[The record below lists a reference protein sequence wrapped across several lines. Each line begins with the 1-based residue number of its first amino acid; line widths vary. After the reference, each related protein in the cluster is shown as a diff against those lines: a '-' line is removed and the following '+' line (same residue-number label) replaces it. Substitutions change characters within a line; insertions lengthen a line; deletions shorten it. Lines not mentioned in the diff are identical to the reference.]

1 MAESLSGIVERV
13 TFHNEENGFC
23 VLRVKAKGVRELATV
38 IGHAPSVTAGEFLD
52 ATGAWIVDRD
62 HGRQFRCEQLR
73 VTPPSTLEGIE
84 RYLGSGVIKG
94 IGPRFAERLVD
105 AFGERI
111 FSVIESDPKLLQKVP
126 GIGPGRREKIV
137 AGWADQKAVRAIMVF
152 LQSHGVGTARAVR
165 IYKTYGQ
172 KAIDKV
178 RENPYTL
185 AHDIHGI
192 GFKTAD
198 QIARNLGVDP
208 KSEMRAR
215 AGIAYVLQELGQ
227 EGHVAYPADRLV
239 ESAVKL
245 LEIPEDVVRPAL
257 AQEVLAGRLVEDTV
271 RGTSSVYLF
280 PLFKAETGLAEAL
293 RALREGPHPL
303 PPVDAEREIAR
314 VEGLVRL
321 TLAAGQKEALRLAVR
336 SKVLVITGGPGV
348 GKTTLVDALLR
359 ILQDGRLRTLL
370 CAPTGRAARRLSE
383 TTGLDAKTI
392 HRLLEVDAATGQFK
406 RHRDHP
412 LECDAVVL
420 DEASMVDVVL
430 MNQLVRAIPPRAA
443 FVLVG
448 DVDQLPSVGPGT
460 VLRDVIDS
468 GAVPVV
474 RLTEIFRQA
483 AESRIVTNAHR
494 INRGQM
500 PDLQPPPAGKLED
513 FYFVEAD
520 EPAQIVDKVV
530 KLITERIPERF
541 KLHPVRDVQVLTP
554 MNRSELGAR
563 SLNERLQAVLNP
575 PGKPEVTK
583 FGSVYRE
590 GDKVMQIVNDY
601 DKEVF
606 NGDLGFL
613 KTVDG
618 AEREVA
624 VDFDGRTVIY
634 DYGEL
639 DELVPAYACS
649 VHKSQGSEYPA
660 VVIPL
665 HTQHY
670 RMLHKHVLY
679 TGVTRGKRLVVLVGS
694 KKALAIAVR
703 RTEEGMRI
711 SGLRERLATPAPP
724 ASGAGR

>member
-1 MAESLSGIVERV
+1 MAETLSGIVERV
-13 TFHNEENGFC
+13 TFHSEENGFC
-23 VLRVKAKGVRELATV
+23 VLRVKARGVRELATV
-38 IGHAPSVTAGEFLD
+38 VGHAPSVTAGEFLD
-52 ATGAWIVDRD
+52 ATGAWVVDRD

-73 VTPPSTLEGIE
+73 VTPPSTREGIE
-84 RYLGSGVIKG
+84 RYLGSGAIKG

-111 FSVIESDPKLLQKVP
+111 FDVIEKEPRLLEQVP
-126 GIGPGRREKIV
+126 GIGPGRRGRIV
-137 AGWADQKAVRAIMVF
+137 SGWADQKAVRAIMVF

-172 KAIDKV
+172 GAIDKV
-178 RENPYTL
+178 RENPYVL
-185 AHDIHGI
+185 AQDIRGI

-208 KSEMRAR
+208 KSALRAR
-215 AGIAYVLQELGQ
+215 AGLAYVLQELGQ
-227 EGHVAYPADRLV
+227 EGHVAYPAAGLV
-239 ESAVKL
+239 ERAVKL

-257 AQEVLAGRLVEDTV
+257 AEEVAAGRLVEDAV
-271 RGTSSVYLF
+271 RGTSSVYLCG
-280 PLFKAETGLAEAL
+280 LFKAETGLAQAL
-293 RALREGPHPL
+293 RALAAGPHPL
-303 PPVDAEREIAR
+303 PAPDVEKEIVR
-314 VEGLVRL
+314 VEAETRL
-321 TLAAGQKEALRLAVR
+321 SLAPGQKEALRLAVR
-336 SKVLVITGGPGV
+336 SKVLVVTGGPGV

-359 ILQDGRLRTLL
+359 ILRGGGLRTLL
-370 CAPTGRAARRLSE
+370 CAPTGRAARRLAE
-383 TTGLDAKTI
+383 TTGLDARTI
-392 HRLLEVDAATGQFK
+392 HRLLEVDAVSGDFK

-412 LECDAVVL
+412 LEADAVVL

-430 MNQLVRAIPPRAA
+430 MNQLVRAIPPRSA

-448 DVDQLPSVGPGT
+448 DADQLPSVGPGN
-460 VLRDVIDS
+460 VLRDAIDS

-494 INRGQM
+494 INRGRM
-500 PDLQPPPAGKLED
+500 PDLRPPPAGRLED

-520 EPAQIVDKVV
+520 EPPQVAEKIVR
-530 KLITERIPERF
+530 LITERIPERF

-554 MNRSELGAR
+554 MNRGELGSRA
-563 SLNERLQAVLNP
+563 LNERLQAVLNP
-575 PGKPEVTK
+575 PGKPEVSR

-590 GDKVMQIVNDY
+590 GDKVMQVVNDY

-613 KTVDG
+613 RTVDG
-618 AEREVA
+618 EEREAA
-624 VDFDGRTVIY
+624 VDFDGRTVVY
-634 DYGEL
+634 DFGEL

-649 VHKSQGSEYPA
+649 IHKSQGSEYPA

-679 TGVTRGKRLVVLVGS
+679 TGVTRGRKLVVLVGS

-703 RTEEGMRI
+703 RTEEGARI
-711 SGLRERLATPAPP
+711 SGLRERLAL
-724 ASGAGR
+724 AGSA

>member
-1 MAESLSGIVERV
+1 MAETLSGIVERV

-38 IGHAPSVTAGEFLD
+38 VGHAPSVTAGEFLD

-62 HGRQFRCEQLR
+62 HGRQFKCEQLR

-94 IGPRFAERLVD
+94 IGPHFAAKLVA
-105 AFGERI
+105 AFGERV
-111 FSVIESDPKLLQKVP
+111 FDVIENSPGDLRNVG
-126 GIGPGRREKIV
+126 GIGPGRKEKIV
-137 AGWADQKAVRAIMVF
+137 AGWADQRTVRAIMVF

-185 AHDIHGI
+185 AHDIRGI

-215 AGIAYVLQELGQ
+215 AGLAYVLQELGQ
-227 EGHVAYPADRLV
+227 EGHVAFPTSGLV
-239 ESAVKL
+239 ERAVKL

-257 AQEVLAGRLVEDTV
+257 AQEILAGRLVEDSV
-271 RGTSSVYLF
+271 RGASSIYLF
-280 PLFKAETGLAEAL
+280 PLFRAETGIAETL
-293 RALREGPHPL
+293 RALRDGAHPL
-303 PPVDAEREIAR
+303 PPVDVEAEIAR

-321 TLAAGQKEALRLAVR
+321 SLAPGQKEALRLAVR
-336 SKVLVITGGPGV
+336 SKALVVTGGPGV

-359 ILQDGRLRTLL
+359 IFEAGRLRTLL
-370 CAPTGRAARRLSE
+370 CAPTGRAARRLAE
-383 TTGLDAKTI
+383 TTGLEAKTI
-392 HRLLEVDAATGQFK
+392 HRLLEVDASTGEFR
-406 RHRDHP
+406 RHRENP
-412 LECDAVVL
+412 LECDALVL

-430 MNQLVRAIPPRAA
+430 MHQLLRALPARAA
-443 FVLVG
+443 LVLVG
-448 DVDQLPSVGPGT
+448 DVDQLPSVGPGA

-483 AESRIVTNAHR
+483 AESRIVVNAHR

-500 PDLQPPPAGKLED
+500 PELRPPAPGKLED

-520 EPAQIVDKVV
+520 EPPQVAEKLI

-541 KLHPVRDVQVLTP
+541 GLHPVRDVQVLTP

-563 SLNERLQAVLNP
+563 ALNERLQAVLNP
-575 PGKPEVTK
+575 PGKPEVSK
-583 FGSVYRE
+583 FGWIYRE
-590 GDKVMQIVNDY
+590 GDKVMQVVNDY

-624 VDFDGRTVIY
+624 VDFDGRTVVY

-639 DELVPAYACS
+639 DEIVPAYACS

-670 RMLHKHVLY
+670 RMLHRHVLY
-679 TGVTRGKRLVVLVGS
+679 TGVTRGKKLVVLVGS
-694 KKALAIAVR
+694 KKALGIAVR
-703 RTEEGMRI
+703 RTEEGARV
-711 SGLRERLATPAPP
+711 SGLRERLA
-724 ASGAGR
+724 SV